1 MRVMKNEK
9 TLSDLIKGQI
19 KLEKEIAEKLRT
31 LEQRVD
37 SVAARLMIREMQ
49 LDTKK
54 HAEILG
60 EALKVIGGPKSFW
73 DYTIHIDA
81 DKRAVRKELEEHV
94 KAEEKMMRQIE
105 EEAKKTDDEA
115 LKLLLKHF
123 AEDEKKH
130 HKYLNIILS
139 RTYKTEL

>member
-1 MRVMKNEK
+1 MKTEK
-9 TLSDLIKGQI
+9 TLSDLIKEQI
-19 KLEKEIAEKLRT
+19 KLEKETAEKFSI

-37 SVAARLMIREMQ
+37 SVAARLLIREIY

-54 HAEILG
+54 HAEIL
-60 EALKVIGGPKSFW
+60 EAALEVIGGPKSFW

-81 DKRAVRKELEEHV
+81 DKRAVKKELEEHI

-105 EEAKKTDDEA
+105 SEAKKTDDEA
-115 LKLLLKHF
+115 LKLLLQHF

-130 HKYLNIILS
+130 HRILGTIINKA
-139 RTYKTEL
+139 YKMEL

>member
-1 MRVMKNEK
+1 MRIMKTEK
-9 TLSDLIKGQI
+9 TLQNLIKEQI
-19 KLEKEIAEKLRT
+19 KLEKEIARKLDT

-37 SVAARLMIREMQ
+37 SVAARLLIREMQ

-60 EALKVIGGPKSFW
+60 AALDFVGEPKSFW

-81 DKRAVRKELEEHV
+81 DKQAVRRELEEHI
-94 KAEEKMMRQIE
+94 KAEEKMMHQIE
-105 EEAKKTDDEA
+105 DEAKNTNDEV
-115 LKLLLKHF
+115 LKLLLTHF

-130 HKYLNIILS
+130 HRNLGLILKKA
-139 RTYKTEL
+139 YKKDI

>member
-1 MRVMKNEK
+1 MKTEK
-9 TLSDLIKGQI
+9 TLSDLIKRQI
-19 KLEKEIAEKLRT
+19 KLEKEMAKKFSI

-37 SVAARLMIREMQ
+37 SVAARLLIREMQ

-54 HAEILG
+54 HAEIL
-60 EALKVIGGPKSFW
+60 EVALKSIGGPKSFW

-81 DKRAVRKELEEHV
+81 DKRAVKKELEEHV
-94 KAEEKMMRQIE
+94 KVEQKMMSQIKE
-105 EEAKKTDDEA
+105 ELKKTDDEV

-130 HKYLNIILS
+130 HKNLETIINKA
-139 RTYKTEL
+139 YKMEI